1 MENHNHQFTCSAVP
15 IAHSSLP
22 VIATTFNTLAVA
34 VPKTP
39 HPPQHPFHNIFMQ
52 FLGRRQFLYRRQHT
66 KRFRT
71 TPVIT
76 PILMIPKPLLISVWH
91 HPPMFQH
98 QTDLKTKVKVMTPK
112 SKKSTSTLSTTTLI
126 QTMNPT
132 HRVRIRIHFDGFKF
146 INIFNF

>member
-1 MENHNHQFTCSAVP
+1 MFRC
-15 IAHSSLP
+15 
-22 VIATTFNTLAVA
+22 
-34 VPKTP
+34 P
-39 HPPQHPFHNIFMQ
+39 HCAFISTSHRDHF
-52 FLGRRQFLYRRQHT
+52 QHT
-66 KRFRT
+66 RRCGPQNTSSTAASISQLFHAIPGTSTIPLPSPTHKRFRT

-112 SKKSTSTLSTTTLI
+112 SKKSTSTLTTTTLI

-132 HRVRIRIHFDGFKF
+132 HRVRIRIHFDGFK
-146 INIFNF
+146 NISVVRLMK